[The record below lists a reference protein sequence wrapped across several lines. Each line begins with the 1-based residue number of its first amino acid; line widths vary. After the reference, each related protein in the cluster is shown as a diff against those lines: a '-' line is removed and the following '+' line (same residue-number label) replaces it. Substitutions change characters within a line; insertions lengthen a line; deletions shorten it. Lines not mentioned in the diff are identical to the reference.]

1 MEDPIEINYNGSNP
15 LLERIDENSV
25 EEDKSEEEQI
35 VPQNALIDQELRRV
49 EKCDISK
56 SNMDALSESLV
67 EYLDEFHKVDHDNLE
82 NSVSLSSDSE
92 VEEQEQSF
100 QYVSTRQDEG
110 NHDTVKSLLEESK
123 APNTTLKLNE
133 DSQNYKIMKSVL
145 P

>member
-1 MEDPIEINYNGSNP
+1 
-15 LLERIDENSV
+15 
-25 EEDKSEEEQI
+25 
-35 VPQNALIDQELRRV
+35 
-49 EKCDISK
+49 
-56 SNMDALSESLV
+56 MDALSESLV

-100 QYVSTRQDEG
+100 QYVSTRQHEG

-133 DSQNYKIMKSVL
+133 DSQNYKIMK
-145 P
+145 